1 MLFEGRFNKARKL
14 QQEEMEGKERAFDQ
28 ENLSDLLEKND
39 TLALILSAL
48 ITILPVAL
56 LALGVISL
64 LGYLFVVR

>member
-56 LALGVISL
+56 LALGLISL

>member
-1 MLFEGRFNKARKL
+1 MLFEGRFNTARKL
-14 QQEEMEGKERAFDQ
+14 QQEAMEGKERAFDQ

-56 LALGVISL
+56 LALGLISL

>member
-1 MLFEGRFNKARKL
+1 MLFEGRFNKARQL
-14 QQEEMEGKERAFDQ
+14 QKEAMEGKERAFDQ